1 MKNQLGVYGEKCISK
16 FLEKRGFNV
25 IEKNYNCRYGEIDL
39 VAEKDETL
47 AFVEVKSRKK
57 EHFPISTVVIQS
69 KQQKIIK
76 SAKHFVFK
84 KQILDKILRFD
95 VATVV
100 FDENR
105 YKINYIENAF
115 YGNWIYE

>member
-1 MKNQLGVYGEKCISK
+1 MKNQLGVYGEKCISR

-25 IEKNYNCRYGEIDL
+25 IEKNYNCRYGEIDV
-39 VAEKDETL
+39 VAEKDKTL
-47 AFVEVKSRKK
+47 VFVEVKTRKK
-57 EHFPISTVVIQS
+57 EYFPISTVVIPS
-69 KQQKIIK
+69 KQKKIVK
-76 SAKHFVFK
+76 SARHFVFK
-84 KQILDKILRFD
+84 KNIVDKVLRFD

-115 YGNWIYE
+115 HGGWISS